1 MLIKVK
7 VSCAGKTF
15 SYAQGETVDAPTEI
29 AKDLIAG
36 GLADEVK
43 QTSSKSKAGA
53 KDNAD
58 A

>member
-7 VSCAGKTF
+7 VSCAGKNF
-15 SYAQGETVDAPTEI
+15 SYAQGETVDAPAET

-36 GLADEVK
+36 NLAEEVK
-43 QTSSKSKAGA
+43 QASSKPKAGA
-53 KDNAD
+53 KENAD